1 MLSIES
7 VVSFCYLLSVVLLNL
22 LLSLGFLIF
31 LALVLSL
38 IGRVNSLSRQASRLL
53 LVLNKAEEVE
63 HTLSAGMPPVQKS
76 PKTQ

>member
-1 MLSIES
+1 MSIEPR
-7 VVSFCYLLSVVLLNL
+7 VPFCYLICVVLLNL

-38 IGRVNSLSRQASRLL
+38 ISRVNSLTRQANRLL
-53 LVLNKAEEVE
+53 LVLNKAEEAE
-63 HTLSAGMPPVQKS
+63 NSLSTGSPVQKS

>member
-1 MLSIES
+1 
-7 VVSFCYLLSVVLLNL
+7 VVSFCYLISVVLLNL

-53 LVLNKAEEVE
+53 LILNKAEETE
-63 HTLSAGMPPVQKS
+63 QLLSTGSTSVQKS